1 MSGDVR
7 RDGDAAAEPDVDV
20 VVVGAGFAGLYAV
33 HLLGDRGFSVQGIEQ
48 ADDVGGTWYWNRYP
62 GARCDSESHVYCFSF
77 SEDLRQEWTY
87 SERYPEQSE
96 ILEYLRF
103 VADRLDLRRE
113 FRFGTAVEAATFD
126 EETGLWRVGT
136 SAGPDVTAR
145 FVVLAVGPLHAPHVP
160 DFEGLDEFAGEW
172 YHTAKWPHEP
182 VSFAGKDA
190 AVVGT
195 GSTGIQAIP
204 RIAERAAHLTVYQR
218 TPNYT
223 VPAQNRPLDDEDWA
237 EIREEYDEIWERARR
252 TQTGHPFE
260 PEYRS
265 VEGLPD
271 EEVEAALESAW
282 QDGGFRFFLTFEDL
296 LSNET
301 TNERVA
307 EFIRSKI
314 RARLEDPDLAETL
327 VPTDHPYGAKRPP
340 LDYEDYYETFE
351 REDVALV
358 DAREEPIERF
368 TVDGIETAA
377 THRGH
382 DVVVLATGFDAI
394 TGSFTRIDIQG
405 RNGTVLAE
413 TWADRPRAY
422 LGIGLDAFPNLFMI
436 SGPQNPSV
444 ITNQPV
450 VIEQQVEWVTDFLEH
465 LRENGLAYAEARKTA
480 VREWVEHSNS
490 VAEKTL
496 YPEAASWYRGEN
508 VPGKPRVFL
517 PYPGGYDNYRD
528 RCDEVAANGYEGF
541 ALADSL
547 DELAAPE
554 ATR

>member
-7 RDGDAAAEPDVDV
+7 RDGDAAAGADVDV

-33 HLLGDRGFSVQGIEQ
+33 HLLRNRGFSVQGIEQ

-113 FRFGTAVEAATFD
+113 FRFETAVEAATFD
-126 EETGLWRVGT
+126 EDAGLWQVGT
-136 SAGPDVTAR
+136 SEGPDVTAR

-160 DFEGLDEFAGEW
+160 DFEGLDEFGGEW

-218 TPNYT
+218 TPNYA

-351 REDVALV
+351 CHDVALV

-394 TGSFTRIDIQG
+394 TGSFTRIDVQG